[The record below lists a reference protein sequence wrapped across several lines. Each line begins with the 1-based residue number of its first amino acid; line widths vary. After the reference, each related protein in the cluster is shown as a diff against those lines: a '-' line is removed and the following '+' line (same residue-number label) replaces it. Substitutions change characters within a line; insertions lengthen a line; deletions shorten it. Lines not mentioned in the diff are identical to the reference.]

1 MVNFR
6 QQIATN
12 VLCINRF
19 RDLLSSIRSYRPEE
33 DLALIRKAYDFS
45 EQHHKGQ
52 VRQSGEPYLAHPLEV
67 AILLAEMRL
76 DATAIA
82 AGLLHDAVEDTS
94 VTVEEIKAEFGEQV

>member
-1 MVNFR
+1 MATFR

-12 VLCINRF
+12 VLAVTRF
-19 RDLLSSIRSYRPEE
+19 RDLLHKVRSYRPEE
-33 DLALIRKAYDFS
+33 DLVLIRKAYDFS

-52 VRQSGEPYLAHPLEV
+52 LRQSGELYLAHPLEV

-94 VTVEEIKAEFGEQV
+94 VTVDEIKAEF